1 VTDDAM
7 PAFFTDVEIA
17 ERERARA
24 TVEAR
29 AVQEVKRHLARSGG
43 RLACPH
49 PVHRFATVP
58 GSPAEII
65 LPECAGRP
73 AWLAARLGGI
83 GGSEVGAL
91 IGVNEHE
98 TTWSIWKKKTSD
110 LPDEELTGAP
120 IEWGHRL
127 EDVVAQKTAEEI
139 GLVSRFAGGLW
150 ADRERPFIRVTP
162 DRLATKPRAWK
173 AVGVIECKTA
183 GDDEHWESGTIRPNG
198 HGTGRAPL
206 SYQAQLQWQL
216 GILGLPIG
224 WLGCYVSN
232 MARDFFTVEV
242 HFDKEWFREMT
253 DAAERFWVESVLGD
267 KIPEHNLKH
276 PITEGLLKEQH
287 PDVIRPSVQLGE
299 DAEEWLRMYEEA
311 KAAADEANA
320 ELDSVKNWFRLM
332 TADAGAAYLGT
343 DKVVGYPVVNTT
355 RLDVEALRKEEPEL
369 AERFT
374 VKSTHRR
381 LSIKVPRRLKS

>member
-1 VTDDAM
+1 MTL
-7 PAFFTDVEIA
+7 PET
-17 ERERARA
+17 ERERIERVQAGQ
-24 TVEAR
+24 VE
-29 AVQEVKRHLARSGG
+29 KYLARSGG

-49 PVHRFATVP
+49 PPHRVAQVP
-58 GSPAEII
+58 GSPAQII
-65 LPECAGRP
+65 LPECAGRE

-98 TTWSIWKKKTSD
+98 TTWSIWKKKMATE
-110 LPDEELTGAP
+110 PDAELTGAP

-127 EDVVAQKTAEEI
+127 EDVVALKTAEEI

-162 DRLATKPRAWK
+162 DRLATRPRTWR

-183 GDDEHWESGTIRPNG
+183 GDDEHWESGTIRPSG

-242 HFDKEWFREMT
+242 HFDPEWFREMT
-253 DAAERFWVESVLGD
+253 DAAETFWVQNILGD
-267 KIPEHNLKH
+267 TIPEHDLKH
-276 PITEGLLKEQH
+276 PITEELLKAQH
-287 PDVIRPSVQLGE
+287 PDVIYPSVQLDQE
-299 DAEEWLRMYEEA
+299 AEEWLRMYEEA
-311 KAAADEANA
+311 NAAYKVAEA
-320 ELDSVKNWFRLM
+320 ELAAVKNYFRM
-332 TADAGAAYLGT
+332 STGDAGAAYLGE
-343 DKVVGYPVVNTT
+343 DKVVGYPVVNST
-355 RLDVEALRKEEPEL
+355 RVDVEMLRQKYPEV
-369 AERFT
+369 AEAVT

-381 LSIKVPRRLKS
+381 LNIRVPKRLKSAEVD

>member
-1 VTDDAM
+1 VTIDAM
-7 PAFFTDVEIA
+7 PYFPAEVEER
-17 ERERARA
+17 ERERAA
-24 TVEAR
+24 VEAR
-29 AVQEVKRHLARSGG
+29 AAQVVKRHLARSGG
-43 RLACPH
+43 KLACPH

-58 GSPAEII
+58 NSPAEII
-65 LPECAGRP
+65 LPECAGRA

-98 TTWSIWKKKTSD
+98 TSWSIWRKKTSTE
-110 LPDEELTGAP
+110 PDKELTGAP

-127 EDVVAQKTAEEI
+127 EDVVALKTAEEI

-173 AVGVIECKTA
+173 ALGVIECKTA
-183 GDDEHWESGTIRPNG
+183 GDDEHWESGTIRPSG

-224 WLGCYVSN
+224 WLGCFVLGSE
-232 MARDFFTVEV
+232 RQFFTVEV
-242 HFDKEWFREMT
+242 HFDKDWFREMT
-253 DAAERFWVESVLGD
+253 DAAERFWVHNVLGD
-267 KIPEHNLKH
+267 VIPEHDLKH

-287 PDVIRPSVQLGE
+287 PDVVRPSVQLGD

-311 KAAADEANA
+311 KAEAEKANA

-332 TADAGAAYLGT
+332 TADAGAAYLGE

-355 RLDVEALRKEEPEL
+355 RIDLEKLRTEHPEVAEAC
-369 AERFT
+369 T

-381 LSIKVPRRLKS
+381 LNIRVPKRLKS